1 MSQEA
6 NYFVLYPL
14 IYLDRF
20 NHRQCTLIGLINSLS
35 TKKGYCYAKNAT
47 LILMNRCSAKSLE
60 RDLVVLERA
69 EVIRREL
76 IYEGKQV
83 KERRIYVQNSPLFHV
98 QPPRQDYGE
107 GTRQDYG
114 HPTAQ
119 IHVGDKDKEIEKLDI
134 KNNSVYS
141 LDFENIWTAYKKKG
155 VKKTA
160 WSAYRNLGT
169 AEQRLAQVHV
179 PLYIAHHEKHK
190 KMPYLPYLST
200 YLNQRR
206 WENDMPYGDDN
217 IGEILWE

>member
-14 IYLDRF
+14 AYLDHY
-20 NHRQCTLIGLINSLS
+20 NHRQCTLIGLLNSLS
-35 TKKGYCYAKNAT
+35 TKRGYCYAKNAT

-60 RDLVVLERA
+60 RDLVVLEKD

-83 KERRIYVQNSPLFHV
+83 IERRIYVQNSPFYV
-98 QPPRQDYGE
+98 QPPRQNYGE
-107 GTRQDYG
+107 GTRQDYVQ
-114 HPTAQ
+114 PTAQ
-119 IHVGDKDKEIEKLDI
+119 IHVVDKDNDIEEINN

-141 LDFENIWTAYKKKG
+141 VDFEHLWKAYKKKG

-169 AEQRLAQVHV
+169 AEQRLAQVHI

-206 WENDMPYGDDN
+206 WENDMPYGSDT
-217 IGEILWE
+217 IGEVLWE